1 MRIGELMAQIPKAT
15 NGGANQY
22 GAKSTAVSNKQ
33 TKAEIIKQA
42 GFTQKQAERF
52 QTLAAH
58 PEIVEQ
64 AKAKA
69 RENGDVVL
77 QHLSNTHPPYAG
89 MNFM

>member
-1 MRIGELMAQIPKAT
+1 MIPKSQ
-15 NGGANQY
+15 GARTDI
-22 GAKSTAVSNKQ
+22 KLMDTAVQKLP
-33 TKAEIIKQA
+33 TKAEVIEQA

-77 QHLSNTHPPYAG
+77 QHLSNTHPPVCVYEFHV
-89 MNFM
+89 MEC